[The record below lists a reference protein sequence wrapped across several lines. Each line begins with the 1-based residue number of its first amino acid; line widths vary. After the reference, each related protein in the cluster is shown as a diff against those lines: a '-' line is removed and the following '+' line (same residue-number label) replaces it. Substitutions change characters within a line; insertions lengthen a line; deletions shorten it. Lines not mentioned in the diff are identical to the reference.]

1 MIMMNTQKAL
11 EIARNVYG
19 KYGVDVDAALKYT
32 AEIPVSIHCW
42 QGDDVAGFENPDGDL
57 TGGIQSTGNY
67 PGKARTIDELRADFA
82 FANKLIP
89 GKKKLALHAIY
100 LDAGGKKIERN
111 EVAPE
116 HFASWVQWAK
126 EQDLG
131 LDFNPTYFSHPLS
144 ADGFTL
150 SNDDPAIRKFWV
162 EHGIQSRKI
171 AEYFGKELG
180 QTSCNNHWV
189 PDGFKDIPVNRAKK
203 REQLAASYDEIFA
216 YQTDDKYTLDAVES
230 KVFGIGAESCTIGSH
245 EFYMGCAMKHKKL
258 LTLDTGHFHPT
269 EVVSDKL
276 SSTLQYIDGV
286 MLHVSRPVRWDSDH
300 VVILDDELKA
310 IACEIKRGGYEKRV
324 HIGLDFFDGSI
335 NRIACWAIGSR
346 NMQKALL
353 WSALEPVEMLQKFEA
368 EGDFTSRLAYLEEIK
383 TLPFGLVW
391 NAYCDMQG
399 VPSGDSWIADMKK
412 YEAEVLSNR

>member
-1 MIMMNTQKAL
+1 MSTQKL
-11 EIARNVYG
+11 LDYAREAYARL
-19 KYGVDVDAALKYT
+19 GVDVDAAMEKT
-32 AEIPVSIHCW
+32 AKTPVSIHCW

-67 PGKARTIDELRADFA
+67 PGKARNIDELRTDFE
-82 FANKLIP
+82 FASKFIP
-89 GKKKLALHAIY
+89 GKKKFALHAIY
-100 LDAGGKKIERN
+100 LDAAGKKVARN
-111 EVAPE
+111 EIAPE
-116 HFASWVQWAK
+116 HFKSWVEWAR
-126 EQDLG
+126 ENNFG

-150 SNDDPAIRKFWV
+150 SNDDPAIRQFWI
-162 EHGIQSRKI
+162 EHGIQSRLI
-171 AEYFGKELG
+171 SEYFGRELG
-180 QTSCNNHWV
+180 EASMNNFWV
-189 PDGFKDIPVNRAKK
+189 PDGFKDTPVNRAKK
-203 REQLAASYDEIFA
+203 RAALADSYDKIFA
-216 YQTDDKYTLDAVES
+216 LPIDERYSLDSVES

-245 EFYMGCAMKHKKL
+245 EFYMGCAMKHNKL

-269 EVVSDKL
+269 EIVSDKI
-276 SSTLQYIDGV
+276 SSVLTYLNGV

-310 IACEIKRGGYEKRV
+310 ITTEIRRGGFEDRV

-353 WSALEPVEMLQKFEA
+353 WAALEPVEMLQKFED

-383 TLPFGLVW
+383 TLPFGAVW
-391 NAYCDMQG
+391 DAYCESQN
-399 VPSGDSWIADMKK
+399 VSVGDSWIAEMKK
-412 YEAEVLSNR
+412 YEKDVLLAR

>member
-1 MIMMNTQKAL
+1 MSTQKL
-11 EIARNVYG
+11 LDYAREAYARL
-19 KYGVDVDAALKYT
+19 GVDVDAAMEKT
-32 AEIPVSIHCW
+32 AKTPVSIHCW

-67 PGKARTIDELRADFA
+67 PGKARNIDELRADFE
-82 FANKLIP
+82 FASKFIP
-89 GKKKLALHAIY
+89 GKKKFALHAIY
-100 LDAGGKKIERN
+100 LDAAGKKIARN
-111 EVAPE
+111 EIAPE
-116 HFASWVQWAK
+116 HFKSWVEWAR
-126 EQDLG
+126 ENNFG

-150 SNDDPAIRKFWV
+150 SNDDPAIRQFWI
-162 EHGIQSRKI
+162 EHGIQSRLI
-171 AEYFGKELG
+171 SEYFGRELG
-180 QTSCNNHWV
+180 EASMNNFWV
-189 PDGFKDIPVNRAKK
+189 PDGFKDTPVNRAKK
-203 REQLAASYDEIFA
+203 RAALADSYDKIFA
-216 YQTDDKYTLDAVES
+216 LPIDERYSLDSVES

-245 EFYMGCAMKHKKL
+245 EFYMGCAMKHNKL

-269 EVVSDKL
+269 EIVSDKI
-276 SSTLQYIDGV
+276 SSVLTYLNGV

-310 IACEIKRGGYEKRV
+310 ITTEIRRGGFEDRV

-353 WSALEPVEMLQKFEA
+353 WAALEPVEMLQKFED

-383 TLPFGLVW
+383 TLPFGAVW
-391 NAYCDMQG
+391 DAYCESQN
-399 VPSGDSWIADMKK
+399 VSVGDSWIAEMKK
-412 YEAEVLSNR
+412 YEKDVLLAR